1 MPLVPRLKAA
11 AVERGL
17 FPDDGT
23 VHAEAAFALVRDMPY
38 RRASSRDPEVTIAEW
53 RGTCSGKHILLQA
66 LLEELGLP
74 TVMILATHEFT
85 EASSPWLPPSL
96 LAEVRRAPVADVHHF
111 LRVQPRA
118 ALGPQADWMTV
129 DATWPLA
136 ARALGLPA
144 NEAFVPGRDMT
155 VACDPIEVHHVPPE
169 VDPMA
174 LKAQMLAE
182 LTGEQRERRE
192 AFLGELM
199 EWLERQLAGS

>member
-1 MPLVPRLKAA
+1 
-11 AVERGL
+11 
-17 FPDDGT
+17 
-23 VHAEAAFALVRDMPY
+23 
-38 RRASSRDPEVTIAEW
+38 
-53 RGTCSGKHILLQA
+53 
-66 LLEELGLP
+66 
-74 TVMILATHEFT
+74 
-85 EASSPWLPPSL
+85 
-96 LAEVRRAPVADVHHF
+96 
-111 LRVQPRA
+111 
-118 ALGPQADWMTV
+118 MTV

-174 LKAQMLAE
+174 LKERMLDE
-182 LTGEQRERRE
+182 LTEEQRERRE